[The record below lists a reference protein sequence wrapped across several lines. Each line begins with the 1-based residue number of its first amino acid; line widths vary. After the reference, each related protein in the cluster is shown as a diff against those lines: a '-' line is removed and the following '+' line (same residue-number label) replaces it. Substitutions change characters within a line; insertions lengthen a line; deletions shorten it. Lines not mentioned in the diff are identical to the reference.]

1 MTVLALGPGV
11 SPGFQQLVGNGVV
24 NLTTLSLATLGSN
37 TGITFPNIP
46 GLTLVLT
53 KTVTGDPGAT
63 LIPGATILGQQ
74 VPAIAFTE
82 AVAGDLYLLGPF
94 FTLDA
99 NAGSNLVQINFSTP
113 ADLAGVAVIQSGGV
127 Y

>member
-1 MTVLALGPGV
+1 MTLLALGPGV
-11 SPGFQQLVGNGVV
+11 SPGYQGLVGNGVV
-24 NLTTLSLATLGSN
+24 NLTTLSLATLGGN

-46 GLTLVLT
+46 GLTLILT

-63 LIPGATILGQQ
+63 ITPGATILGQS
-74 VPAIAFTE
+74 VPAIPFAE
-82 AVAGDLYLLGPF
+82 AVAGDLYLMGPF

-99 NAGSNLVQINFSTP
+99 NVGGNLVQMNFATP
-113 ADLAGVAVIQSGGV
+113 ADLAGVCVLQSGGV

>member
-11 SPGFQQLVGNGVV
+11 SPGYQALSGNGVL

-53 KTVTGDPGAT
+53 KTVTGDPGASLT
-63 LIPGATILGQQ
+63 PGATILGQQ
-74 VPAIAFTE
+74 ISAIALTE
-82 AVAGDLYLLGPF
+82 AAAGDLYLLGPF
-94 FTLDA
+94 YTLDA
-99 NAGSNLVQINFSTP
+99 NAGTNLVQINFSTP
-113 ADLAGVAVIQSGGV
+113 ANLAGVAVIQSGGV